1 MSVREII
8 SLRLRDML
16 GENAGRQLKW
26 QYFLNIGIGVLAAVY
41 VLALGRLL
49 GVSDFGVYTLCVALP
64 TVTLNLS
71 DARLQECM
79 LYFRANLP
87 NGKAYAETAVSV
99 FCFDIAIRAIAAIA
113 SILAALALTYL
124 GYLHLYL
131 EYVLWS
137 AAAVFSTKA
146 MSTPAMGILRGEG
159 ELDYFS
165 KAQVADWSVRLLALF
180 ILACSGKLSITTALL
195 SQLLSGGFFNFLIVR
210 RACCILFVPL
220 AINLR
225 EGWAGISSLIG
236 TNRRLIFGSQ
246 AISAMDCVVK
256 ELDVLICGVFLSSA
270 QIGIYKMA
278 KNFAGIVWRLAD
290 PVYILVLPRL
300 AALYAAG
307 NSERLNILTKTLAIG
322 LFVTGLIL
330 YGVSVGAM
338 ALIGSLMLGPEYLP
352 TIELFPIASLWIVFT
367 LPLIWTH
374 SMSLAAGR
382 PDIQMWGGA
391 IGNGLGA
398 IAITA
403 GAYEAGVYGATW
415 GLSAAYF
422 LPFLFSFI
430 FLRRK
435 GIFQW

>member
-1 MSVREII
+1 
-8 SLRLRDML
+8 ML

-26 QYFLNIGIGVLAAVY
+26 QYFLNIGIGVLGAIY
-41 VLALGRLL
+41 ILALGRLL
-49 GVSDFGVYTLCVALP
+49 GVSDFGIYTLCLAVP
-64 TVTLNLS
+64 TVTLNLA

-79 LYFRANLP
+79 LYFRANHP
-87 NGKAYAETAVSV
+87 NRRAYADTAVSL
-99 FCFDIAIRAIAAIA
+99 FCYDVGIRAVAAIA
-113 SILAALALTYL
+113 SIFVALALTYF

-131 EYVLWS
+131 DYVLWS
-137 AAAVFSTKA
+137 AAAVFATKA
-146 MSTPAMGILRGEG
+146 MSTPAMGVLRGEG

-165 KAQVADWSVRLLALF
+165 KAQVADWSVRLLALV
-180 ILACSGKLSITTALL
+180 ILTYSDSLSITTALF
-195 SQLLSGGFFNFLIVR
+195 SQLLSGGFFNFLIIR
-210 RACCILFVPL
+210 RAHKIVFGPL
-220 AINLR
+220 KIKFR
-225 EGWAGISSLIG
+225 QGWAGISSLIR

-246 AISAMDCVVK
+246 TISAMDCVVK

-290 PVYILVLPRL
+290 PVYILILPRL
-300 AALYAAG
+300 AALHAAG
-307 NSERLNILTKTLAIG
+307 DLARLNILTKTAAMG
-322 LFVTGLIL
+322 LFVTGMFL
-330 YGVSVGAM
+330 YVVSVAVM
-338 ALIGSLMLGPEYLP
+338 TLIGPLILGPEYLP
-352 TIELFPIASLWIVFT
+352 TIKLFPIASFWIMLT

-398 IAITA
+398 MAITA
-403 GAYEAGVYGATW
+403 GAAGAGVYGATW
-415 GLSAAYF
+415 GLNAAYF

-435 GIFQW
+435 GIVQW